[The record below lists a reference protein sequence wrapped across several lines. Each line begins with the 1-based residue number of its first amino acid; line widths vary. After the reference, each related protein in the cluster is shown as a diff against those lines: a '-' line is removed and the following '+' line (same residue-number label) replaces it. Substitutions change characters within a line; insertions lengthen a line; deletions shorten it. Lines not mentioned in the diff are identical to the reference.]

1 MLPITTDYVEQVIE
15 SERPDAVMLAF
26 GGQTA
31 LNCGVSLE
39 KNGTLK
45 KYGIRV
51 LGTPIRGIEITED
64 RQLFKE
70 AMIESGV
77 PVLESA
83 SCYSVQEA
91 LTTANRIAYPVM
103 IRVAYT
109 LGGRG
114 GGVAYNEY
122 ELQEIVQRGLSLSMV
137 GQVLIEKYVGHWKQ
151 IEYEVMRDYSRNS
164 VIVCNME
171 NMLSMR
177 VHTGD
182 NIVVAPSQTLD
193 NHEYHMLRSAA
204 LRATDHCGIVGECN
218 IQFGL
223 DVRSDEYCAVEINA
237 RLSRSSALASKA
249 TGYPLAYMAA
259 KIALGYSLPE
269 LINRITKATTACFEP
284 SLDYVVLKMPRW
296 DFQKFEL
303 VKRKLGSTMKSI
315 GEVMAIGR
323 CFEEVLQKAIRMT
336 DVGKDGLVANLDSID
351 VKRSSG
357 SSFRSDIDSD
367 NDARIQY
374 SNNDVLD
381 QVSIKNNMDEFYYPD
396 LPKIHHKEQS
406 NTTEEQ
412 KLDGLGTRKNTDKID
427 EQKSNGTN
435 IEAIEELLLH
445 PNDEILFTV
454 IKAMKAGIS
463 ISRVSELSTIDP
475 WFLASF
481 ENIIGMENKLVNS
494 KLEQSLLRA
503 AKKIGFSDKQIA
515 RCVGLN
521 EENVRLLRQTFG
533 IIPVVKQIDTLA
545 AEWPAKTNYLYL
557 TYGGDID
564 DILFAN
570 EASAVQSQI
579 NQGFSTTSNHHTNSE
594 TIRLQTPNSLVK
606 KDNLNNS
613 SQTVDYSNRR
623 NSDQQK
629 IDSVVVLGAG
639 PYRIGSSVEFDW
651 GTVNMVW
658 GLKECGVK
666 KVSIINCNPETVST
680 DYDICDR
687 LYFEELTFERV
698 MDICEKENPSG
709 IVTCVGGQT
718 ANNLTPLL
726 SRHGIQII
734 GTSSENVD
742 KAENRS
748 KFGRLLDQLRIKQ
761 PAWKIFTNVSEAKR
775 FAMEV
780 GYPVLVRP
788 SYVLSGAAMKVVWA
802 EYQLEQFLL
811 AAAKVS
817 PDHPI
822 VISKF
827 LQDASEVEVDAVG
840 ADGKDVV
847 IGSIVEHIDNAG
859 VHSGD
864 AMMCIPPWRLDRET
878 IETIIDYTVRI
889 GKALKVTGPFNIQY
903 LVKENEVSVI
913 EANVRASRSMPFV
926 SKFIG
931 VNLIKLAAEA
941 MIGHS
946 ITQGAKDLWLKT
958 TEFGI
963 KVPQFSFMQLEGADI
978 VLGVEMQ
985 STGEVACFGKS
996 FYDALSKAYRA
1007 AGYSLPTK
1015 GSALITVGGR
1025 RNKERILPLV
1035 SKVAMMGYDILATEH
1050 TAEYISRN
1058 IDAVKLKLV
1067 YKISEPDRKP
1077 NISDLLFSRK
1087 IDFIINIPSTST
1099 AEKYVGMLDDEYQI
1113 RRKAVEMG
1121 VPVLTTH
1128 EAAISFINTL
1138 EWVRKN
1144 TPTIDYLRDYH
1155 HFE

>member
-1 MLPITTDYVEQVIE
+1 
-15 SERPDAVMLAF
+15 MLAF

-39 KNGTLK
+39 KSGILK
-45 KYGIRV
+45 NYGIRV
-51 LGTPIRGIEITED
+51 LGTPIRGIEVTED

-70 AMIESGV
+70 AMIKSGV

-83 SCYSVQEA
+83 PCYSVDEA
-91 LTTANRIAYPVM
+91 LTAANRISYPVM

-151 IEYEVMRDYSRNS
+151 IEYEVMRDYVKNS

-182 NIVVAPSQTLD
+182 NIVIAPSQTLN

-204 LRATDHCGIVGECN
+204 LRATNYCGIVGECN

-223 DVRSDEYCAVEINA
+223 DVSSDEYCAVEINA

-336 DVGKDGLVANLDSID
+336 DVGKDGLVANNKEKDENQL
-351 VKRSSG
+351 RRG
-357 SSFRSDIDSD
+357 SSFSDIKTHGVDQYNAHD
-367 NDARIQY
+367 NTSELGITNNLQDMHHPNSRKAYHIQHVN
-374 SNNDVLD
+374 STTGR
-381 QVSIKNNMDEFYYPD
+381 
-396 LPKIHHKEQS
+396 KIGELNPLTKTDII
-406 NTTEEQ
+406 NTQ
-412 KLDGLGTRKNTDKID
+412 IL
-427 EQKSNGTN
+427 NGTN
-435 IEAIEELLLH
+435 IEALEELLLH
-445 PNDEILFTV
+445 PNDEILFNV
-454 IKAMKAGIS
+454 VSAIKAGIN
-463 ISRVSELSTIDP
+463 ISRISELSTIDP

-481 ENIIGMENKLVNS
+481 ANIVEMENKLVNS
-494 KLEQSLLRA
+494 KFDQSLLRE
-503 AKKIGFSDKQIA
+503 AKRIGFSDKQIG
-515 RCVGLN
+515 RCTGLN
-521 EENVRLLRQTFG
+521 EENVRLLRQNFG
-533 IIPVVKQIDTLA
+533 ILPVVKQIDTLA

-557 TYGGDID
+557 TYGGDKD
-564 DILFAN
+564 DITFDHQDSTQEN
-570 EASAVQSQI
+570 
-579 NQGFSTTSNHHTNSE
+579 STTRE
-594 TIRLQTPNSLVK
+594 IRLTSDYSASIQNIDESFK
-606 KDNLNNS
+606 KVWEPTIEKYNLNDSTQKTGNR
-613 SQTVDYSNRR
+613 SQQN
-623 NSDQQK
+623 
-629 IDSVVVLGAG
+629 IDSIIVLGAG

-658 GLKECGVK
+658 GLEESGVR

-698 MDICEKENPSG
+698 MDIYDKEHPTG

-726 SRHGIQII
+726 SRSGIQVI
-734 GTSSENVD
+734 GTKSENVD

-748 KFGRLLDQLRIKQ
+748 KFGRLLDELMIKQ
-761 PAWKIFTNVSEAKR
+761 PAWKIFTNLSEAKA
-775 FAMEV
+775 FAIEV

-802 EYQLEQFLL
+802 EYQLEHFL
-811 AAAKVS
+811 AAATKVS

-840 ADGKDVV
+840 VDGKDVI

-878 IETIIDYTVRI
+878 IETIIDYTTRI
-889 GKALKVTGPFNIQY
+889 GEALKINGPFNIQY

-913 EANVRASRSMPFV
+913 EANVRASRTMPFV

-931 VNLIKLAAEA
+931 INLIKLAASA
-941 MIGHS
+941 MTGH
-946 ITQGAKDLWLKT
+946 IPNQQVKNLWLNT
-958 TEFGI
+958 SEFGI

-985 STGEVACFGKS
+985 STGEVACFGRS
-996 FYDALSKAYRA
+996 FYDALSKAYTA

-1015 GSALITVGGR
+1015 GSALITVGGQ
-1025 RNKERILPLV
+1025 RNKEKILPLV
-1035 SKVAMMGYDILATEH
+1035 SKIANLGYNILATEH
-1050 TAEYISRN
+1050 TAEYILKNDKN
-1058 IDAVKLKLV
+1058 IELMHV

-1077 NISDLLFSRK
+1077 NISDMLFSRK

-1121 VPVLTTH
+1121 VPVLTTP
-1128 EAAISFINTL
+1128 EAASSFINTL

-1144 TPTIDYLRDYH
+1144 TPTLDYLRDYH
-1155 HFE
+1155 ELD